1 MVREPSAAEMRRQAI
16 SAKREEAI
24 SAYLMGEDL
33 EPKQIQTVLQLVA
46 LYGLLHPV
54 RPKRRDAREIHQQAG
69 AAALTQWKKT
79 WHALRNVTLQERK
92 IRSDTAAD
100 LARKKVSAQ
109 MYQRVRGSAVIPRYP
124 NPEDPGNA
132 STGRRTEIEMT
143 RFLQV
148 GGRYMKEQCEHA
160 PDHYEECLAG
170 VRLRAE
176 GNLHPSKSQVKK
188 MKDRV
193 HTRLMEAPALED
205 FDYCIAIGQDPGEEW
220 FPMPLQCRV
229 FTDTRQETRSS
240 GKEGTGGRA
249 ET

>member
-1 MVREPSAAEMRRQAI
+1 MRRQAI
-16 SAKREEAI
+16 SAKRREAI

-33 EPKQIQTVLQLVA
+33 APKQIETVLQLVD
-46 LYGLLHPV
+46 LYGLLHLV
-54 RPKRRDAREIHQQAG
+54 RPKRRDAREIHQQAE

-79 WHALRNVTLQERK
+79 WHALRNVALQERK
-92 IRSDTAAD
+92 IRSDTAAE

-124 NPEDPGNA
+124 NPEDRSDA
-132 STGRRTEIEMT
+132 STGRRPDLEVT

-148 GGRYMKEQCEHA
+148 GARYLKKKCDHA

-176 GNLHPSKSQVKK
+176 GNLHPSKSQVRK

-205 FDYCIAIGQDPGEEW
+205 FDYCIAIDQDPGEEW
-220 FPMPLQCRV
+220 LPMPPQCRV
-229 FTDTRQETRSS
+229 PTDTRQETRS
-240 GKEGTGGRA
+240 GGGEEGTG
-249 ET
+249 E

>member
-1 MVREPSAAEMRRQAI
+1 MVREPSAAEKRRQAI
-16 SAKREEAI
+16 NAKRREAI
-24 SAYLMGEDL
+24 SAYLIDEDL
-33 EPKQIQTVLQLVA
+33 EPKQIETVLQLVN
-46 LYGLLHPV
+46 LYGLLHLV
-54 RPKRRDAREIHQQAG
+54 HPKRRDAREIHQQAE

-79 WHALRNVTLQERK
+79 WHALRNVALQERK
-92 IRSDTAAD
+92 LRSDVAAE

-124 NPEDPGNA
+124 NPEDRSDA
-132 STGRRTEIEMT
+132 SAGRRPDLEVT

-148 GGRYMKEQCEHA
+148 GARYLKEKCDHS

-176 GNLHPSKSQVKK
+176 GNLHPSKSQVRK

-205 FDYCIAIGQDPGEEW
+205 FDYCIAIDQDPGEEW
-220 FPMPLQCRV
+220 LPMPLQCRV
-229 FTDTRQETRSS
+229 HTGS
-240 GKEGTGGRA
+240 GEQ
-249 ET
+249 